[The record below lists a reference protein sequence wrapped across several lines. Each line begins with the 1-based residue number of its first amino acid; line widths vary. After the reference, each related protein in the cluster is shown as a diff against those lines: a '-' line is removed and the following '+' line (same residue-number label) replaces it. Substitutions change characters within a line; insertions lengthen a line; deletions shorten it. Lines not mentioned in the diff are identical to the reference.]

1 LKLVGIEGGTNF
13 DAVGVGVGDGVGD
26 VVAVGVGDGVGEI
39 DGLGRGAGVLAGV
52 GFTVGFLIAT
62 PLFQINLL
70 PCLIQVYLIFET
82 VFVVPSLVH
91 LEPNKLAENAG
102 AIKVAN
108 PIASAEAITL
118 LTRAISIA

>member
-1 LKLVGIEGGTNF
+1 MKLVGIEGGTNF
-13 DAVGVGVGDGVGD
+13 EAVGVGVGLGVGD

-39 DGLGRGAGVLAGV
+39 DELGMGVGVLAGV
-52 GFTVGFLIAT
+52 GFPVDFLIVM

-70 PCLIQVYLIFET
+70 PCLMQVYLIFKT
-82 VFVVPSLVH
+82 VFVVPSLMH
-91 LEPNKLAENAG
+91 LEPDKLAENAG

>member
-1 LKLVGIEGGTNF
+1 M
-13 DAVGVGVGDGVGD
+13 GVGLGVGD
-26 VVAVGVGDGVGEI
+26 VVAVGIGVGVGVGEI
-39 DGLGRGAGVLAGV
+39 DGVGVGVGVLAEV
-52 GFTVGFLIAT
+52 GFAAGFLIT
-62 PLFQINLL
+62 KPLFQINLV
-70 PCLIQVYLIFET
+70 PCLMQVYLIFET
-82 VFVVPSLVH
+82 VFVVPSLMH